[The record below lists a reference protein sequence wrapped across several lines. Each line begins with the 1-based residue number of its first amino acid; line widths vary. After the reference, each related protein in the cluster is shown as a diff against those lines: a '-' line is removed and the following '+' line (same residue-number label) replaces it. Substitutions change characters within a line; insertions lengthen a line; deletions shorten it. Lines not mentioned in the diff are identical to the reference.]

1 MIIRALIISTTLI
14 FSGCLSNNVLMS
26 KSIAHNNLDKISQ
39 LEIGMTQNEV
49 YQIMRAPSNE
59 DQLITGEGCYDIWFY
74 ITRSN
79 ALDPCHLV
87 SRGLTPLVFKD
98 GVFVGM
104 GRQYYSQL
112 IQKSKEPQLE
122 PATPTKEEEENLE
135 LEKTLTPLKKTP
147 ATTEPIK
154 EEKRENLELEK
165 ALTPTKKT
173 PATTEPVKVK
183 KQENLELEKTLTPL
197 KKTPAMTE
205 PVKVKKQENL
215 ELEKTLTPPKKT
227 PVAPVKP
234 PKKSSKP
241 LSMCSKPKRIESSKD
256 QGADKKSNNDSS
268 EPMLDEEDREMLD
281 QVREENFN
289 DW

>member
-183 KQENLELEKTLTPL
+183 KQENLELEKTLTP
-197 KKTPAMTE
+197 
-205 PVKVKKQENL
+205 
-215 ELEKTLTPPKKT
+215 PKKT

>member
-1 MIIRALIISTTLI
+1 MIIRAIIISTTLI

-49 YQIMRAPSNE
+49 YQIMRSPANE
-59 DQLITGEGCYDIWFY
+59 DQVITGEGCYDIWFY

-98 GVFVGM
+98 GVFVGV

-112 IQKSKEPQLE
+112 VQKSKEPQLE
-122 PATPTKEEEENLE
+122 PATPTKEEEERENIE
-135 LEKTLTPLKKTP
+135 LEKTLMPSKKLPATSTP
-147 ATTEPIK
+147 AK

-165 ALTPTKKT
+165 TLTPTKKT

-183 KQENLELEKTLTPL
+183 KQENLELEKTLS
-197 KKTPAMTE
+197 
-205 PVKVKKQENL
+205 
-215 ELEKTLTPPKKT
+215 PPKKT

-234 PKKSSKP
+234 LKTNSKP
-241 LSMCSKPKRIESSKD
+241 LSMCSKPKRIESSTD
-256 QGADKKSNNDSS
+256 QPADKKSNNDSS

>member
-1 MIIRALIISTTLI
+1 
-14 FSGCLSNNVLMS
+14 MS

-147 ATTEPIK
+147 A
-154 EEKRENLELEK
+154 
-165 ALTPTKKT
+165 
-173 PATTEPVKVK
+173 
-183 KQENLELEKTLTPL
+183 
-197 KKTPAMTE
+197 MTE